1 MIAKIS
7 HKDLEFNVDLSAP
20 IDISIPM
27 KPTNENMK
35 AWYLDTLTIEPVK
48 GDGFVGEVKSGGSV
62 NFRNI
67 KFNPHGHGT
76 HTECLGHITEEVH
89 SVNEHITNFFFT
101 AELLTFKPEKI
112 KDDGIITLAQL
123 EDKLG
128 DKTPEAIIIR
138 TLPNTDDKLTRQYSS
153 TNPAY
158 ISVEVAHELRKRN
171 VKHILID
178 TPSVD
183 REEDGGKLLA
193 HHAFW
198 NVPQNPRFNCSITEL
213 IYVPDTVI
221 DGFYLLNIGF
231 ASFDNDASPSK
242 PVLYKPI

>member
-7 HKDLEFNVDLSAP
+7 HADIEFNVDLSTP

-27 KPTNENMK
+27 KATEENMK
-35 AWYLDTLTIEPVK
+35 AWYLDPLSIEPVK
-48 GDGFVGEVKSGGSV
+48 GDGFVGAVKSGGAV
-62 NFRNI
+62 NFRTIN
-67 KFNPHGHGT
+67 FNPHGHGT
-76 HTECLGHITEEVH
+76 HTECLGHITEEVY
-89 SVNEHITNFFFT
+89 SVNKNITTFFFT
-101 AELLTFKPEKI
+101 AELVTFNPENLNG
-112 KDDGIITLAQL
+112 DRVITLTQL
-123 EDKLG
+123 EEKLR

-138 TLPNTDDKLTRQYSS
+138 TLPNTDEKLTRQYSA

-158 ISVEVAHELRKRN
+158 ISEDVALELRKRN

-198 NVPQNPRFNCSITEL
+198 NVPESPRFDCSITEL
-213 IYVPDTVI
+213 IYVPNSI
-221 DGFYLLNIGF
+221 EDGFYLLNIGF
-231 ASFDNDASPSK
+231 ASFENDASPCK
-242 PVLYKPI
+242 PVLYKPT